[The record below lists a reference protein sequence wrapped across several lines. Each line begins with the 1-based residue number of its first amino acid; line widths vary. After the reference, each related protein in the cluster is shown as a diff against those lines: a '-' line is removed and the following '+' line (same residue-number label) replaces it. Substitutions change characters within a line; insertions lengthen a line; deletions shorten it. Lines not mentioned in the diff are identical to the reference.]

1 MDCLK
6 WIDPEPSTV
15 QGITCYVTFKDYYM
29 FYQIA
34 YTTLNSWSHGCQV
47 TCRVFGKNC
56 KKTNAGW
63 MHLTIKYLKV

>member
-56 KKTNAGW
+56 KKTNAG
-63 MHLTIKYLKV
+63 